1 MSGRDVDVP
10 VFVAVTRGQDVL
22 DKQMLPVHI
31 TFPPNVDRVAMTSQP
46 INLSLPVG
54 DGVNGPSYRV
64 IAGFQL
70 TQEEVDAN
78 RQSRVR

>member
-1 MSGRDVDVP
+1 
-10 VFVAVTRGQDVL
+10 VAVTRGEDVL

-31 TFPPNVDRVAMTSQP
+31 SFPPNVDRVSVTSNP

-54 DGVNGPSYRV
+54 DGVSGPSYRV

-70 TQEEVDAN
+70 TPEEVDAN
-78 RQSRVR
+78 RQSRVP